1 MFILIINC
9 QNHRS
14 SKILPIHIISTSDDT
29 KNVHIS
35 RRKKHKFAHAHDAS
49 YAKCKAS
56 KTLSDEKSDEVYIS
70 PEPRDIFYQRW
81 RCINPFFLRATTKP
95 AYSLRINSG
104 RVTLLSFRPSAS
116 RASKC
121 IPMFRSLGAAA
132 GCELVQK
139 RDAEWQSIYLSI
151 SLSLTLG

>member
-1 MFILIINC
+1 MSKLSIF
-9 QNHRS
+9 QGP
-14 SKILPIHIISTSDDT
+14 SKIFYFNLRRSRS
-29 KNVHIS
+29 KNVS
-35 RRKKHKFAHAHDAS
+35 RAGKNAS
-49 YAKCKAS
+49 LHTRTMRVTRGAKR
-56 KTLSDEKSDEVYIS
+56 TSDEKSDEVYIS
-70 PEPRDIFYQRW
+70 PKPRDIFYQRW

-121 IPMFRSLGAAA
+121 IPVFGSLGAAA
-132 GCELVQK
+132 GRELVQK